1 MSVRIEKRK
10 FEEYE
15 LETVVNS
22 GDRVIET
29 PHMGVD
35 LTYDRSQVGTIC
47 GGLANELVVVDTERC
62 ISLECVKSRLVKMPG
77 LYCSPVGMRVV
88 QLTT

>member
-35 LTYDRSQVGTIC
+35 LT
-47 GGLANELVVVDTERC
+47 
-62 ISLECVKSRLVKMPG
+62 
-77 LYCSPVGMRVV
+77 
-88 QLTT
+88 